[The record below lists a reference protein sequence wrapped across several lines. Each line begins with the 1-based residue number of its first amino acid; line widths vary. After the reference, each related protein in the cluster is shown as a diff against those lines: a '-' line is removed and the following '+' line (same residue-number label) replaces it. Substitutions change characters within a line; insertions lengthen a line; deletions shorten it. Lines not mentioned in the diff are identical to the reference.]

1 MPVPP
6 SPIVIANAV
15 ARNVVPLA
23 GILFFG
29 WSGANVLLLYFL
41 DTMLAMTVMFAGL
54 ARHFMPA
61 GADGVAA
68 RAYAEF
74 TCVAGALF
82 IAAFMAVPLGMPLF
96 ILLAASGTTWS
107 SVIDDPMFRSGLVLQ
122 AIAAFWSGVGLYRA
136 LRTHTPEELRLK
148 RQFAFVFLRWIA
160 VLMVWYL
167 GIGFLFGRFAAI
179 VFVAVYAAATVMI
192 EVAPDRFLRLM
203 PGGAEDADPQPGA
216 SPKDV
221 ASPEARA
228 GFPSRWR
235 HKHRHRRDA
244 Q

>member
-6 SPIVIANAV
+6 SPLVIANAV

-23 GILFFG
+23 GILFLG
-29 WSGANVLLLYFL
+29 WSAANVLLLYFL

-54 ARHFMPA
+54 ARHFLPA

-68 RAYAEF
+68 RAYGEF

-96 ILLAASGTTWS
+96 ILLAMSGVTWA

-122 AIAAFWSGVGLYRA
+122 AIAAFWSCVGLYRA
-136 LRTHTPEELRLK
+136 LRSHTPEELRLK

-167 GIGFLFGRFAAI
+167 GIGFLLGRFAP
-179 VFVAVYAAATVMI
+179 VLFVAVYAGATVMI

-203 PGGAEDADPQPGA
+203 PGGAEDAKPEPDSARRPEP
-216 SPKDV
+216 
-221 ASPEARA
+221 SPEAKA
-228 GFPSRWR
+228 GFASRWR

-244 Q
+244 K